1 MTEQPRM
8 ATYVG
13 GPLDGQNAIRTS
25 PKFSRYRDD
34 DGKPL
39 NSARGDHEFVG
50 RPKPPTRFYCHEA
63 TDPDEPGYGGRHF
76 YVHGSVWRDWWGQRL
91 AARRRPPARQ
101 PVRPAT
107 ATTAPARLVGGAR

>member
-1 MTEQPRM
+1 MSTGQPRV
-8 ATYVG
+8 ATYIG
-13 GPLDGQNAIRTS
+13 GPLDGQNAIRTT

-34 DGKPL
+34 TGKPL

-50 RPKPPTRFYCHEA
+50 RPKPPSRFYCYEPTEA
-63 TDPDEPGYGGRHF
+63 DEPGHGGRSY

-91 AARRRPPARQ
+91 AARRSAARQ

-107 ATTAPARLVGGAR
+107 AATAPARSAGGAR